1 MMAASTSIS
10 IASHNIHGFA
20 DRKDFLHSCCHSN
33 PLLIQCLQEHWLRP
47 TFKKKVGCN
56 ALRSVHVDFEG
67 FATSAMKQTE
77 ENQIR
82 RGRGFGG
89 TGFIYPKCLS
99 NNIKPLLKYN
109 HDRITVMELKCTNY
123 DLIIINVYMPFLDR
137 SDLQNAVSK
146 FDEMIGFVEFI
157 MNDRSDAQF
166 VLPGDFNCNIYKPTH
181 PYAASLNDFVHSHN
195 LVCTFSKMETF
206 NVDDTYTRT
215 DSRSKSL
222 LDYVFVSHE
231 ISKNITKVIVCEYH
245 DNHSD
250 HLPVE
255 VELSLQMSNIT
266 DKATKSLN
274 GNANILWSKLSPNNL
289 NNYSST
295 METALDLIDIPPS
308 ILHGQYLCQD
318 DTHKYDIELYFT
330 QIVDSI
336 MLADSML
343 KRTSFRALKPYWS
356 PELSSLKRQ
365 SFITH
370 KTWLE
375 NNKPSV
381 GPIYDNYITARVNY
395 RKTL

>member
-1 MMAASTSIS
+1 MAASTSIS

-20 DRKDFLHSCCHSN
+20 DRKDFLYSCCHSN

-123 DLIIINVYMPFLDR
+123 DLIIIVYMPFLDR

-166 VLPGDFNCNIYKPTH
+166 VLPGDFNCNII
-181 PYAASLNDFVHSHN
+181 FHS
-195 LVCTFSKMETF
+195 S
-206 NVDDTYTRT
+206 
-215 DSRSKSL
+215 
-222 LDYVFVSHE
+222 
-231 ISKNITKVIVCEYH
+231 
-245 DNHSD
+245 
-250 HLPVE
+250 
-255 VELSLQMSNIT
+255 
-266 DKATKSLN
+266 
-274 GNANILWSKLSPNNL
+274 
-289 NNYSST
+289 
-295 METALDLIDIPPS
+295 
-308 ILHGQYLCQD
+308 
-318 DTHKYDIELYFT
+318 
-330 QIVDSI
+330 
-336 MLADSML
+336 
-343 KRTSFRALKPYWS
+343 
-356 PELSSLKRQ
+356 
-365 SFITH
+365 
-370 KTWLE
+370 
-375 NNKPSV
+375 
-381 GPIYDNYITARVNY
+381 
-395 RKTL
+395 